1 MTTEKGTLWLCGTP
15 IGNLEDMTFRAVRI
29 LQEADLI
36 AAEDTRNSIKLL
48 NHFEIHTPMTSYH
61 EYNRFEKGRVLVNK
75 LLAGQNIALVTDAGM
90 PGISDPGEELVR
102 MCHEAGITVTAVPG
116 ACACVTALALS
127 GQATRRFVFEG
138 FLPVDKKER
147 RTVLEGLTEETRTI
161 IFYEAPHRLKRTLQE
176 LFEELGDRR
185 LSICKELTK
194 RYENIEE
201 TTLSEACI
209 RYETQEAKGEYVLV
223 IAGRSRAELE
233 RERQQSFIQMS
244 LSEHVGYYEDQGMD
258 RKSAMKQAA
267 KDRGITKRDVYQGL
281 LSEGKEE

>member
-138 FLPVDKKER
+138 FLPADKKER

-176 LFEELGDRR
+176 LFEVLGDRR

-223 IAGRSRAELE
+223 VAGRSRAELE

-244 LSEHVGYYEDQGMD
+244 LSEHVRYYEDQGMD